1 MRANPAIQQGIY
13 NDRHVANLG
22 SCVLVLW
29 LHTQFAY
36 FFFFI
41 MQFRNLTHGFDISE
55 SDSLLFFYKHHRFR
69 CRSGRSPRVPKG
81 SILPI
86 HN

>member
-1 MRANPAIQQGIY
+1 MIAMSQIWDLVYSCFGYTP
-13 NDRHVANLG
+13 NL
-22 SCVLVLW
+22 LI
-29 LHTQFAY
+29 F

>member
-1 MRANPAIQQGIY
+1 MIAMSQIWDLVYSCFGYTP
-13 NDRHVANLG
+13 NL
-22 SCVLVLW
+22 LI
-29 LHTQFAY
+29 